1 MGILAAIALG
11 AAYEAEQARLR
22 DPPDP
27 DPPSAGD
34 YWRAA
39 KSCYPGVFAPRQLA
53 RGIAEVEVIEQE
65 RRIERAALEAHR
77 QAKRSQYGPIHSH
90 PRPGVVY
97 FKKSS

>member
-1 MGILAAIALG
+1 MGLFTAIALG
-11 AAYEAEQARLR
+11 AAYEAEQVRSR
-22 DPPDP
+22 KRPDP

-39 KSCYPGVFAPRQLA
+39 KSCYPGVFAPRELA
-53 RGIAEVEVIEQE
+53 RGIAEVEAMERDRKIEE
-65 RRIERAALEAHR
+65 AALKAYR
-77 QAKRSQYGPIHSH
+77 QPKRSQYRPIHSH

>member
-1 MGILAAIALG
+1 MGLFTAIAVG
-11 AAYEAEQARLR
+11 AAYEAQQARER
-22 DPPDP
+22 APVDP

-39 KSCYPGVFAPRQLA
+39 KSCYPGVFAPRGLA
-53 RGIAEVEVIEQE
+53 RGVAEVEAMARECKIEE
-65 RRIERAALEAHR
+65 AALEAYR
-77 QAKRSQYGPIHSH
+77 RPKRSQYGPIHSH